1 MTNAA
6 RNSAKTLATLQLV
19 LGEIEEFLIQ
29 EGHTHLY
36 DVVCTRPD
44 RIEPAT
50 SIARHSRVYSSITV
64 KHFNCCPLA
73 HASNTKSYAQTC
85 RADVAGWGGP
95 MHGYAPTWTFAW
107 RLQASFH
114 SGQLSRLRYACLCLW
129 AADENVN
136 RA

>member
-85 RADVAGWGGP
+85 RADVAGWGRGRCTDTRRRGRSRGACKPASIAANYLGFATLAYAFGP
-95 MHGYAPTWTFAW
+95 LM
-107 RLQASFH
+107 RM
-114 SGQLSRLRYACLCLW
+114 
-129 AADENVN
+129 
-136 RA
+136 